1 MESTRTPGWRRL
13 RRPLPPLAR
22 TAAAVTVAAAVALG
36 AGTPSARAQALTVN
50 VTVNA
55 TSGLG
60 TIPQGAIGL
69 NTAVYDGD
77 MNDTAIPGL
86 LKAAGIDA
94 MRYPGGSYSDI
105 FNWQANTAAGGGFVA
120 PGTTFAS
127 FMTTAQGVGAAPI
140 VTVNYGTGTPALA
153 AAWVASAKTNGD
165 NVKFWEVG
173 NEVYGNGTYGAQW
186 EADSHCDTSAGGSP
200 VTIGSE
206 PSQTYDCGPS
216 TYAKNFLAYQ
226 SAMQAADPAA
236 RVCAVLTTPGFW
248 PDGVTNSQYPQSW
261 NQTVLAALGSHTQ
274 CVIVHYYPGGSSAAG
289 MLTDPQD
296 IAGVVSSL
304 HSEISQYAGI
314 GSPASVPVIV
324 TETNSTVDLDT
335 QPGALFTAD
344 MFMTWLENGAANV
357 DYWNEHNGEGTV
369 STAGGATDFGD
380 QGMFSNATN
389 SGGTAEPAA
398 DTPFAPY
405 YAVVMLSRL
414 GAPGDEMVTSAS
426 GNSLVRVH
434 AVRTA
439 SGALNVLVDN
449 EDPANS
455 YTVSLAYNGFTPSG
469 SPTIYTFAANA
480 TSITSTSQASA
491 SSVTVAP
498 YSLTVVHVPGSGGTG
513 VTAPGAPGQPA
524 VSGLSS
530 STSGSST
537 GTATL
542 SWPASAP
549 GTSPVAKYNVYQQG
563 SGGSTTLA
571 GSATGTSIT
580 LSGLTIGTSYTY
592 NVVAVDSQGNQSLPS
607 PPVTFTV
614 PPPASSSCAVHY
626 VLNSSWPGGF
636 GATITMTNNGPAA
649 INPWTLTFTFP
660 AGESVQGGWD
670 GTWSQSGQNVTVS
683 PASWNSAIPAN
694 GGTVSVGFNGND
706 TGQATPPAVLS
717 INGNACANN

>member
-1 MESTRTPGWRRL
+1 MDITRKPGWRWL
-13 RRPLPPLAR
+13 RRTLPSLAR
-22 TAAAVTVAAAVALG
+22 LAAAVTVAGAVALG
-36 AGTPSARAQALTVN
+36 AGVPAAGAQTLTVS

-55 TSGLG
+55 TAGLG
-60 TIPQGAIGL
+60 VIPQGAIGL
-69 NTAVYDGD
+69 NTAVYDSD

-140 VTVNYGTGTPALA
+140 VTVNYGTGTPSLA
-153 AAWVASAKTNGD
+153 AAWVSNARSGGD

-186 EADSHCDTSAGGSP
+186 EADSRCDTSAGGSP

-216 TYAKNFLAYQ
+216 TYARNFLAYQ
-226 SAMQAADPAA
+226 SAMQAADANA
-236 RVCAVLTTPGFW
+236 KVCAVLTTPGFW

-261 NQTVLAALGSHTQ
+261 NQTVLTALGSHTQ

-296 IAGVVSSL
+296 IAGIVSSL
-304 HSEISQYAGI
+304 HSEVGQYAGI
-314 GSPASVPVIV
+314 ASPASVPIIV

-344 MFMTWLENGAANV
+344 MYLTWLENGAANV

-369 STAGGATDFGD
+369 SAPGGVTDFGD
-380 QGMFSNATN
+380 QGMFSNASD
-389 SGGTAEPAA
+389 SGGTPEPAT

-405 YAVVMLSRL
+405 YAVAMLSKI
-414 GAPGDEMVTSAS
+414 GGPGDEMVTSTS

-439 SGALNVLVDN
+439 GGALNVLIDN

-455 YTVSLAYNGFTPSG
+455 YTVSLAYGGFTPSG
-469 SPTIYTFAANA
+469 SPTIYTFGASAS
-480 TSITSTSQASA
+480 SITSTSQSSA
-491 SSVTVAP
+491 SSVTAGP

-513 VTAPGAPGQPA
+513 VTAPGAPGQPT

-530 STSGSST
+530 STAGAST

-542 SWPASAP
+542 AWPASAA
-549 GTSPVAKYNVYQQG
+549 GTNPVARYNIYQQG
-563 SGGSTTLA
+563 SGGTTTLA
-571 GSATGTSIT
+571 GSATATSIT
-580 LSGLTIGTSYTY
+580 LSGLTIGTTYTY

-614 PPPASSSCAVHY
+614 PPPASSTCAVHY
-626 VLNSSWPGGF
+626 VLNNSWPGGF
-636 GATITMTNNGPAA
+636 GATITITNKGLAV

-660 AGESVQGGWD
+660 AGESVQSGWD
-670 GTWSQSGQNVTVS
+670 GTWSQAGQNVTVS
-683 PASWNSAIPAN
+683 AASWNSAIPAN
-694 GGTVSVGFNGND
+694 GGTASIGFNGND
-706 TGQATPPAVLS
+706 SGQLTSPAVFDL
-717 INGNACANN
+717 NGNACANN